1 MNTTTTTTAHN
12 FAADW
17 TAELPTPRALPG
29 TGASESF
36 CIIYMG
42 TPKADG
48 TLVGNSNRMT
58 LSEPFES
65 EGVNFPGIYAS
76 TVTLLEGY
84 TNWGS
89 VQRILEVAA
98 NGITDI
104 EPLYALANRE
114 GEPIIPENAVHH
126 F

>member
-1 MNTTTTTTAHN
+1 MNTTTTAHN

-29 TGASESF
+29 AGASESF
-36 CIIYMG
+36 CIVYLG

-48 TLVGNSNRMT
+48 ALVGNRNRTT
-58 LSEPFES
+58 LSEPVES
-65 EGVNFPGIYAS
+65 EGANFPGIYAS

-84 TNWGS
+84 TNWDS
-89 VQRILEVAA
+89 VRDILKVAA
-98 NGITDI
+98 NGIANI
-104 EPLYALANRE
+104 EPIYALPNRE
-114 GEPIIPENAVHH
+114 GEPILPENAVHH